1 MANITIRRVFS
12 TMEIRNES
20 FRHSAT
26 DRWIAIVADSSM
38 GAGASNRWKQFSFAI
53 VATGFPKTDV
63 KAPEK
68 NDEHLQLASSINT

>member
-1 MANITIRRVFS
+1 
-12 TMEIRNES
+12 
-20 FRHSAT
+20 
-26 DRWIAIVADSSM
+26 M